1 MRLKITLLLSLLVI
15 TLLSTTLF
23 AQQGTFK
30 VNGVANSKTGHYYF
44 KNATIHVSST
54 NTIENGS
61 FEIKKG
67 KVVTAGKSTK
77 KPKGAIEIDLKGKHI
92 YPSFIDLNSDYG
104 IAKLT
109 KAKTD
114 GPQMNSNTKG
124 AFGWNEAIRSQFK
137 AHEDFKKDE
146 KLAKKYQKAGFG
158 LVLTHR
164 HDGIAR
170 GTGSLVTLG
179 NEKENLSIVKD
190 VASNHLSFSKGTST
204 QDYPGSLMGCIAL
217 LKQTYYDGQWYKT
230 ANDIDETNISLAA
243 WNENLALPQFF
254 ETNNRLDVL
263 RADKLGDEFNTQ
275 YIIKGG
281 GDEYMRIDEIKATN
295 AALVIPINFPKAYDV
310 TDPYDAYLVSLK
322 EMKHWEMAATNPA
335 ALAKAGITFTITG
348 GEDKNLGDFIKNL
361 QKAVKHGLS
370 KKDALNAL
378 TQTPAKLLGVEN
390 LVGTLE
396 RGKMANFIITSKDV
410 FEKDAKIFH
419 NWVNGKP
426 YEIND
431 IDVNDIR
438 GNYRITATN
447 LSYELKVSGKL
458 EKPKA
463 EIIKNDTTKIKVSH
477 QLVGTNISF
486 SFSDNKKDKTLLFSG
501 KINGEKW
508 NGEYQKSD
516 GSFDKWT
523 AIKIKPF
530 VDKDKAKKKKDALNE
545 IGKVTYPFT
554 AYGWENTPQKGTYL
568 VKNATV
574 WTNENEGV
582 LNETDVLIR
591 NGKIAAIGKSLP
603 GVGAIVIDGSGKH
616 ITAGIIDEHS
626 HIAISRGV
634 NEWTEAS
641 SAEVSIA
648 DVINS
653 EDINIYRQLS
663 GGVTAAQLLHGS
675 ANPIG
680 GRSALIKMRWGSTP
694 EKMKIAGADGFIK
707 FALGENVKQANWGD
721 KTTVRF
727 PQSRMGVEQVF
738 QDHFT
743 RAEEYQKN
751 KSPNKRKDVELDV
764 LSEILNSKRF
774 ITCHSYVQS
783 EINMLM
789 KVAESF
795 DFTLNTFTHI
805 LEGYKVADKMKKH
818 GAGGSTFSDWW
829 AYKYEVIDAIP
840 YNAAILNEMGI
851 VTALNS
857 DDAEMGRRLN
867 QEAAKAVKYGNVS
880 EEDALKMVTLNPAKL
895 LHLDN
900 QTGSIKK
907 GKDADVVMW
916 SDHPLSIYSKV
927 EMTWVDGVKYFD
939 LAEDKVMREN
949 IKAERMRLLQK
960 MIEAKA
966 NGEPVRK
973 PEKKE
978 KHHYHCDD
986 VHDEG
991 AEDHEEEHEH
1001 VFD

>member
-15 TLLSTTLF
+15 PLLYTNIF

-30 VNGVANSKTGHYYF
+30 VNGVANSKTGHYF
-44 KNATIHVSST
+44 FSNGTIHASASNV
-54 NTIENGS
+54 IHGGS
-61 FEIKKG
+61 MQIKQG
-67 KVVTAGKSTK
+67 KVVAIGKSIK
-77 KPKGAIEIDLKGKHI
+77 KPKGAIEIDLKGKHV
-92 YPSFIDLNSDYG
+92 YPSFIDLNSNYG
-104 IAKLT
+104 IPKLT

-114 GPQMNSNTKG
+114 GPQMTTNTKG
-124 AFGWNEAIRSQFK
+124 AYGWNEAIRAQFN
-137 AHEDFKKDE
+137 AHENFVKDE
-146 KLAKKYQKAGFG
+146 KLAKKYQQAGFG
-158 LVLTHR
+158 AVLTHR

-170 GTGSLVTLG
+170 GTGTLVALG
-179 NEKENLSIVKD
+179 SEKENQSIIKD
-190 VASNHLSFSKGTST
+190 IASSHLSFSKGTST

-230 ANDIDETNISLAA
+230 AKYNDEVNISLDA
-243 WNENLALPQFF
+243 WNENLSLPQFF

-263 RADKLGDEFNTQ
+263 RADKLGDQFGVQ

-281 GDEYMRIDEIKATN
+281 GDEYMRINEVKATN
-295 AALVIPINFPKAYDV
+295 AAFIIPINFPKAYDV

-322 EMKHWEMAATNPA
+322 EMKHWEMAPTNPA
-335 ALAKAGITFTITG
+335 VLAKAGVTFAITS
-348 GEDKNLGDFIKNL
+348 GEGKYLGDFIKNL
-361 QKAVKHGLS
+361 QKAVKYGLS
-370 KKDALNAL
+370 KNDALNAL

-396 RGKMANFIITSKDV
+396 KGKLANFIITSDDV
-410 FEKDAKIFH
+410 FEKDAKIYH
-419 NWVNGKP
+419 NWINGKP

-431 IDVNDIR
+431 INVPDIR
-438 GNYRITATN
+438 GTYRLTAAS

-477 QLVGTNISF
+477 QLNANNISF
-486 SFSDNKKDKTLLFSG
+486 SFSDEKNKKTLLFSG
-501 KINGEKW
+501 KIEGENWK
-508 NGEYQKSD
+508 GEYQNTD
-516 GSFDKWT
+516 GNFAKWT

-530 VDKDKAKKKKDALNE
+530 VAKEKKKKDENVLAD
-545 IGKVTYPFT
+545 IGAITYPFT
-554 AYGWENTPQKGTYL
+554 AYGWEETPKTEAYL
-568 VKNATV
+568 IKNATV
-574 WTNENEGV
+574 WTNENQGV
-582 LNETDVLIR
+582 LENADVFIR
-591 NGKIAAIGKSLP
+591 NGKIAAVGKNVGGIGAK
-603 GVGAIVIDGSGKH
+603 IIDGSGKH

-663 GGVTAAQLLHGS
+663 GGVTAVQLLHGS

-680 GRSALIKMRWGSTP
+680 GRSALIKLRWGSVP
-694 EKMKIAGADGFIK
+694 EKMKIDGADGFIK
-707 FALGENVKQANWGD
+707 FALGENVKQSNWGD

-738 QDHFT
+738 NNHFT
-743 RAEEYQKN
+743 RALEYQKN
-751 KSPNKRKDVELDV
+751 SNPNKRKDVELDV

-789 KVAESF
+789 KVADNF

-840 YNAAILNEMGI
+840 YNAAILNEMGV

-907 GKDADVVMW
+907 GKDADVVLW
-916 SDHPLSIYSKV
+916 SDHPLSIYTKA
-927 EMTWVDGVKYFD
+927 EITWVDGVKYFD
-939 LAEDKVMREN
+939 LEEDKKMRAK

-966 NGEPVRK
+966 NGEPVKK
-973 PEKKE
+973 PKKKE

-991 AEDHEEEHEH
+991 AEDHEAEHEH
-1001 VFD
+1001 IFD